1 MNELNEIHANKSNWP
16 IILDWVALIAIVAL
30 GYIIYSLSQTIN
42 ILKNDLGVLRNETS
56 SSTQILKQGIASLEA
71 DLATTTLTSNE
82 LSLQLLDQQNK
93 SETFQSTISDLSGTL
108 GTLEKLSKTDKE
120 LLQKYSKVY
129 FLSDNYVPLSLA
141 VLNQKYVFYKTKTI
155 YFHTTALPFL
165 TKMLDQATNDGIS
178 MKVVSA
184 YRSFGAQSSLKN
196 DYSVTYGSGSN
207 QFSADQGYSEH
218 QLGTTVDIATEK
230 IKIPLMVDFADSP
243 TYKWLT
249 NNAYKYGFILSY
261 PKDNTNYEYEPW
273 HWRFV
278 GVQLATMLHNNGK
291 NLSDMEQRD
300 IDTYLANIFD

>member
-1 MNELNEIHANKSNWP
+1 MDNFSEKTKKRWP
-16 IILDWVALIAIVAL
+16 IILDWIALIAIVFL
-30 GYIIYSLSQTIN
+30 GYIIYSLSQTITV
-42 ILKNDLGVLRNETS
+42 LKNDLIVLKSDTS
-56 SSTQILKQGIASLEA
+56 SSTQILKQGIANLQA

-82 LSLQLLDQQNK
+82 LSQQLLDQQNK

-141 VLNQKYVFYKTKTI
+141 VVTQKYVFDKTKTI
-155 YFHTTALPFL
+155 YFHTSALPFL
-165 TKMLDQATNDGIS
+165 TTMLDQAINDGIS
-178 MKVVSA
+178 IKITSA
-184 YRSFGAQSSLKN
+184 YRSFGAQSTLKN
-196 DYSVTYGSGSN
+196 DYTVTYGSGAN

-218 QLGTTVDIATEK
+218 QLGTAVDITTGKE
-230 IKIPLMVDFADSP
+230 KIPLMVDFADTS

-261 PKDNTNYEYEPW
+261 PKDNTYYEYEPW

-278 GVQLATMLHNNGK
+278 GIELAKKLRNDGK
-291 NLSDMEQRD
+291 NFSDIDQRD